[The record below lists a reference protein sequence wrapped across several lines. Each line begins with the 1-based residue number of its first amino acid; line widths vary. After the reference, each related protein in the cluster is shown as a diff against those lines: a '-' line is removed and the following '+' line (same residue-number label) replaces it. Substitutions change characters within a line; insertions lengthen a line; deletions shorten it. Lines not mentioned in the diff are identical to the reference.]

1 MSSNP
6 SDKQKLVKFIQDDV
20 PPLQTGL
27 YTLTAMQ
34 VVPNQQPGTFQAT
47 SNFIVQGERFAIRP
61 NDIHSIYPPNLANGE
76 FDGDLPHVVFNKRT
90 LPWEREFKANDKSY
104 EGYTW
109 LAVLLFNDDEVVK
122 TQPDGNSNGND
133 SCEGN
138 LKDLSLVVVM
148 SQMTAKCLVPTGTTI
163 KVIESSVTGMG
174 GMPTTIFSYGNVTV
188 NSNGDTTL
196 NPMGY
201 GETPDDPCTVI
212 DIPVEL
218 FNKVAPTKT
227 DVQYLAHIRETD
239 TTDGTNSDATSQQ
252 LAIVV
257 GNRIPQANSA
267 SHVFLVSLEN
277 MANYLPNDDGSSLIP
292 EGIVSVR
299 LLTYQYWTFTANN
312 LDQKLEDLLKNLN
325 TPPSGQEELT
335 TLQLPI
341 VGNPPTS
348 TQVDQALANQVAG
361 KLTDVDATVLVQNAL
376 MMGYIPLNHHL
387 RHGGQTVSWYRG
399 PLVPYPVATTIMIP
413 ISGPDAANNYNPQ
426 TGLFDIS
433 YGAAWQLGQLLALQN
448 TGLAN
453 SLYQWKQGI
462 QQQQAVAS
470 EQALLD
476 SLLQDVNIFESFLVP
491 RRAALAQSTSVPL
504 PQDIADW
511 FGSLATLQGIP
522 FNYLV
527 PNEGLLPQESL
538 HFFYLDF
545 NWIDALIDGAFSIGR
560 STTGEAHA
568 DAELVTSLRL
578 ASRNSMKFHRSQV
591 GATATTTLDSNNLNP
606 TGQVTGI
613 LMRSQAISGW
623 PNLRFKG
630 FSDTQGTNE
639 IYKLRLATLAADV
652 VLCLFDGV
660 IKMLSIG
667 EPPEQL
673 HMGAVPGNTS
683 GTYNTPTL
691 RNASGEEYQS
701 KRKGTPTPCDPTGTQ
716 AVACISLGTDGQ
728 TLQIADTATA
738 IQTTLANDF
747 SCNFPNGF
755 TSAEFALEMN
765 KGVVMVEYTQ
775 KASS

>member
-27 YTLTAMQ
+27 YTLTATQ

-61 NDIHSIYPPNLANGE
+61 NDIQSIYPPNLANGE

-104 EGYTW
+104 EGYSW

-122 TQPDGNSNGND
+122 TQPDGNGNGND
-133 SCEGN
+133 SCKGN
-138 LKDLSLVVVM
+138 LNDLSLVVM

-239 TTDGTNSDATSQQ
+239 TTDGTTSDATSQQ

-257 GNRIPQANSA
+257 GNRIPQVNSA

-292 EGIVSVR
+292 EGIVTVR
-299 LLTYQYWTFTANN
+299 LLTYQSWTFTANN

-399 PLVPYPVATTIMIP
+399 PLVPYPVATTITIP

-462 QQQQAVAS
+462 QQQQAIAS

-476 SLLQDVNIFESFLVP
+476 SLLQDVNIFESFLAP
-491 RRAALAQSTSVPL
+491 RRAALAQSTSVSL

-578 ASRNSMKFHRSQV
+578 ASRNSMKFQRSQV

-652 VLCLFDGV
+652 VFCLFDGV

-683 GTYNTPTL
+683 GTYSTPTL
-691 RNASGEEYQS
+691 RDANGQEYQS
-701 KRKGTPTPCDPTGTQ
+701 DPKGMPTPCDSTGTK
-716 AVACISLGTDGQ
+716 AVACIPLRSDGQ

-738 IQTTLANDF
+738 IQMKLTNDF
-747 SCNFPNGF
+747 LFTFPNGF